1 MAHQRSGQKACESRL
16 SANEQP
22 PDIFFVTASV
32 RKLAPTEVE
41 LDIEVSANDFAQAQ
55 ERAFRKLATRYR
67 MPGFR
72 PGRVPRRIFEQHV
85 GKESIEHQA
94 IEDLVPEAYAKA
106 LKEHQL
112 EPVDRPHFD
121 LDRSAEDKSLR
132 IKAKV
137 AVRPDIA
144 LGNYRGLAVTR
155 PPATVNETEVD
166 HSIQAL
172 RKRAATLEPVE
183 DRGIERD
190 DIVTMDYVGRIDGE
204 PFEGGS
210 AQNHTTEVSDE
221 RLLPGFAEQLAGA
234 RPAEQRNVTVTFPP
248 TYRVAEL
255 AGKTAIFDVTIHE
268 IKRALLPELDD
279 AFAVQVSDH
288 KTLADLRADVR
299 RRLEAVAAAR
309 SREAM
314 QKQILDALVAESEFP
329 LPDVMV
335 KREIESLITDAKTH
349 VQRLGRS
356 WEEYLT
362 AKGVDESGLQAEYKE
377 EAERRVKTAL
387 LLEEIAKRET
397 IEVTTAELERELDS
411 LAASYGQSREAMIE
425 LLRKSTGFGPIIDTV
440 RKGKTLDFLLE
451 QATVSDEKPAEKSEE
466 T

>member
-1 MAHQRSGQKACESRL
+1 M
-16 SANEQP
+16 N
-22 PDIFFVTASV
+22 ASV

-55 ERAFRKLATRYR
+55 ERAFRKLVNRYKL
-67 MPGFR
+67 PGFR

-85 GKESIEHQA
+85 GKASIDHQA
-94 IEDLVPEAYAKA
+94 LEDLVPEAYAKA

-121 LDRSAEDKSLR
+121 LDRSSEDNSLR
-132 IKAKV
+132 IKATV
-137 AVRPDIA
+137 AVRPDID
-144 LGNYRGLAVTR
+144 LGDYRNIPATRQITAVT
-155 PPATVNETEVD
+155 EEEVE
-166 HSIQAL
+166 HSIEAL

-183 DRGIERD
+183 DRGIQSG
-190 DIVTMDYVGRIDGE
+190 DIVTMDYAGRINGQ

-210 AQNHTTEVSDE
+210 ASNHTAEVTEE
-221 RLLPGFAEQLAGA
+221 KLLPGFVEQLAGA
-234 RPAEQRNVTVTFPP
+234 TPGDERTVTVTFPDS
-248 TYRVAEL
+248 YRAQDL
-255 AGKTAIFDVTIHE
+255 AGKEAIFDVKVHE

-279 AFAVQVSDH
+279 AFAREVSDH
-288 KTLADLRADVR
+288 GSVAELREDVR
-299 RRLEAVAAAR
+299 RRLEAVAQAR

-314 QKQILDALVAESEFP
+314 QKQILDALLAHNDFP
-329 LPDVMV
+329 LPEIMV
-335 KREIESLITDAKTH
+335 NREIESLITDSKSH

-362 AKGVDESGLQAEYKE
+362 AKGVDETGLQAEYKE

-387 LLEEIAKRET
+387 LLEEIAKREK

-411 LAASYGQSREAMIE
+411 LAASYGQSRESMIE

-451 QATVSDEKPAEKSEE
+451 SANVRDEKTEQ